1 MDTEQTI
8 DAVGAQSEPSNDTET
23 SHTDVDTTSKTTDI
37 VPLEKSNDPTN
48 HMDIDPVETPT
59 AIENETVYSKAPDAN
74 SAIHADDSNNSHST
88 DIVGATPD
96 VLERVLYRLTGGLPK
111 CELHLIVQESNEC
124 EVALLEEIRVLEEA
138 LVAIA
143 KDDDDTEMKVDTEVP
158 TVDGSSND
166 SPATTSLHSI
176 LESQHLSPLD
186 RFYTASALLGR
197 LRDDM
202 AVPSISSTTKDQNR
216 TATTYTTT
224 TTTTTTITSPAH
236 ESKVETAL
244 EGFMDPNSPFNGIY
258 TRTIVDQ
265 ESLLSLWK
273 KISTNRAAFVFKR
286 PVKSE
291 EAPGYTDRIDFPMD
305 LSLIRKRTIT
315 NNIQTFIDFH
325 HALALISHNCVKYNG
340 TTGK

>member
-1 MDTEQTI
+1 MDTELTI
-8 DAVGAQSEPSNDTET
+8 DAVGAQSKPSNDTET
-23 SHTDVDTTSKTTDI
+23 SHTDVDTTSKTTAT

-48 HMDIDPVETPT
+48 HMDIDPVGTPT
-59 AIENETVYSKAPDAN
+59 AIENETVCSKAPE
-74 SAIHADDSNNSHST
+74 SSSSIHADVSNNNHST
-88 DIVGATPD
+88 DIVGATPE

-138 LVAIA
+138 LGAFA
-143 KDDDDTEMKVDTEVP
+143 KDDDATEMKVDTGVP
-158 TVDGSSND
+158 TVDGSND
-166 SPATTSLHSI
+166 HPATTSLHSI

-216 TATTYTTT
+216 TATTTTT
-224 TTTTTTITSPAH
+224 TTTMTSLAH

-244 EGFMDPNSPFNGIY
+244 EGFMDPNSPLNGIY
-258 TRTIVDQ
+258 ARTIVDQ
-265 ESLLSLWK
+265 ETLLSLWK

-305 LSLIRKRTIT
+305 LSLIRKRIIT
-315 NNIQTFIDFH
+315 NNIQTYIDFH